1 MTKPDM
7 QSAITSLAPANAGQ
21 AIEDFSELL
30 QSLYAGP
37 LESVPWHSFLNALK
51 KHTAADGAVLILR
64 HPSASDLGAIV
75 TVGFPELDGSHAT
88 PYSENFYSMD
98 PFVNLPADTVVT
110 MDEMI
115 GYDQLIESDFYQ
127 LQLEPSNILHL
138 LGIDIREKKG
148 LKASLRLSRGKQRQP
163 FGDAEREL
171 CTRLIPHLQQA
182 ISIHARINHIESERL
197 LYASTMGQLS
207 VATVLLNENRQ
218 VISTNKIADA
228 LLADKDGVKLQRGEL
243 KITPASRHQAF
254 LERIDHALANQ
265 HQTTP
270 AMIEALAVPRP
281 SGKQAYGVIVRPVP
295 RNEWAEEQSTPTVA
309 IFIRNP
315 EQTVIASEKMLTQL
329 FELSP
334 AEARLALQIANGLSL
349 DEAVD
354 VLCISRNT
362 GRAHLRSIFSKTGI
376 SQQTQLVSLILKSV
390 ASLG

>member
-1 MTKPDM
+1 MPNIRQVAD
-7 QSAITSLAPANAGQ
+7 S
-21 AIEDFSELL
+21 IERQTINDFSELL

-37 LESVPWHSFLNALK
+37 LESIPWHSFLNVLK
-51 KHTAADGAVLILR
+51 KNTAADGAVLILR

-75 TVGFPELDGSHAT
+75 TVGFPELDGRHAT

-115 GYDQLIESDFYQ
+115 SHEELIQSDFYQ
-127 LQLEPSNILHL
+127 LQLEPSDILHL
-138 LGIDIREKKG
+138 LGIDIREKNG

-163 FGDAEREL
+163 FSPAERAF
-171 CTRLIPHLQQA
+171 CARLIPHLQQA

-228 LLADKDGVKLQRGEL
+228 LLADKDGIKLQRGEL
-243 KITPASRHQAF
+243 KIEPSSRQQAF
-254 LERIDHALANQ
+254 RQRVDHALANQ

-270 AMIEALAVPRP
+270 TIVDALSVPRP

-295 RNEWAEEQSTPTVA
+295 HNEWAEQQSTPTVA

-315 EQTVIASEKMLTQL
+315 AQTVVASEKMLTQL